1 MKINQLLTG
10 GLGTGTGAPTVSS
23 SLSNNEIN
31 TVFKIATE
39 PSLNNNG
46 GLVQQV
52 APSMSYSQ
60 VKLNSV
66 VGAGIKIT
74 NINNSS
80 SAIAKPLVL
89 KSFILPNQQQQQQV
103 TLVSPKSIT
112 PPPLS
117 VPLLVDTQTN
127 TKHVNKLSETSENV
141 KVINNATPLVKIA
154 PAIST
159 NQRNLTP
166 PTPTPTPPPTI
177 VLKMKTQNINQLI
190 PQIPTVSSSSF
201 YNTTS
206 TSFRNTI
213 RCLLDPAND
222 FSRKINERV
231 LPSASSFVTN
241 IPATTTTALS
251 CLNIPRSKP
260 STINLMS
267 VSSNGASVGSNLA
280 FQPKNHEILI
290 SKNNKKSTTQALVIF
305 NFKNSTVYDNF

>member
-1 MKINQLLTG
+1 MKINQLLTA
-10 GLGTGTGAPTVSS
+10 GLGTGAPTTVSS
-23 SLSNNEIN
+23 SSSNNN
-31 TVFKIATE
+31 TNSVFKIGTE
-39 PSLNNNG
+39 PPLVNNGG
-46 GLVQQV
+46 GLVQQT
-52 APSMSYSQ
+52 APSMSYNQ

-74 NINNSS
+74 SISNSS
-80 SAIAKPLVL
+80 PAIAKPLVL
-89 KSFILPNQQQQQQV
+89 KSFVLPNQQQQQQV
-103 TLVSPKSIT
+103 TLVSPKSIA
-112 PPPLS
+112 PP
-117 VPLLVDTQTN
+117 PLLVDTQTN
-127 TKHVNKLSETSENV
+127 TKQVNKLSEMSENG
-141 KVINNATPLVKIA
+141 KVVNNNATPLVKIA

-159 NQRNLTP
+159 SQRNLTP
-166 PTPTPTPPPTI
+166 PTPKQTPPPTI

-231 LPSASSFVTN
+231 LPSASSFVAN
-241 IPATTTTALS
+241 IPTTN
-251 CLNIPRSKP
+251 LNIPQSKP
-260 STINLMS
+260 STVNLMTSS

-290 SKNNKKSTTQALVIF
+290 SKNNKKSTTQASVISIF
-305 NFKNSTVYDNF
+305 FITTQ